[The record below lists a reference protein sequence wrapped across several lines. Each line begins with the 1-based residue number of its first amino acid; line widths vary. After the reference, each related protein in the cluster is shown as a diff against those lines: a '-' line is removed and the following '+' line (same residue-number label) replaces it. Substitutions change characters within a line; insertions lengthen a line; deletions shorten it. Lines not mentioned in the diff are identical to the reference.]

1 MISFDPPSWI
11 HHLGFSYFLK
21 KSRNNGTKLKQN
33 QATMLIIW
41 LYKFMNFSNLMK
53 KTDKKLQNYL
63 WTKIW
68 FLARPTRNLMV
79 AMAKSNLMD
88 MQMTFQNF
96 CRDQIWTATESFSP
110 LGQMIFSELWK
121 NLIRVATPP
130 QHLLCLRPNNTQHGS
145 INTCTSLWYT
155 MMTIYAMLSS
165 GIPWNILRVFCVFTR
180 KLKGTVTK
188 GEFQR
193 KNCG

>member
-1 MISFDPPSWI
+1 MISFDLPSWI

-110 LGQMIFSELWK
+110 LGQMIFSTLWK
-121 NLIRVATPP
+121 NLISGWQPPPP
-130 QHLLCLRPNNTQHGS
+130 QHLLRLRPNNTQHGS

-155 MMTIYAMLSS
+155 TYNENLCNAFKWYTMEYS
-165 GIPWNILRVFCVFTR
+165 
-180 KLKGTVTK
+180 
-188 GEFQR
+188 
-193 KNCG
+193 